1 MTKAIIL
8 YTDVFGVTR
17 LRPVPDNEPAADT
30 AKWLESVADQGDVH
44 LYWFNKFCNEYVEY
58 V

>member
-1 MTKAIIL
+1 MTKAIIS
-8 YTDVFGVTR
+8 YTDEFGVRR

-30 AKWLESVADQGDVH
+30 AKWLESVQDQGEIH
-44 LYWFNKFCNEYVEY
+44 LYWLNKFCNEYIEY